1 MAAELHRDVLAL
13 ARGLLRLG
21 TDEGGRV
28 GIWAPNCPEWTLLQY
43 AAQISAILVPINPP
57 TEPCRRAASGRMTNR
72 HR

>member
-1 MAAELHRDVLAL
+1 MLAL

-43 AAQISAILVPINPP
+43 AAAQISAILVPINPP
-57 TEPCRRAASGRMTNR
+57 TEPCRRAAPGRMTNR